1 MEGVRPMPL
10 GFPFKP
16 KVKSERDV
24 DIRRVFIYLFRS
36 FNMFNLHASLDHYL
50 HHFDSV

>member
-1 MEGVRPMPL
+1 MEGVQPMPL

-24 DIRRVFIYLFRS
+24 DIRRVFYFLFFYLGA
-36 FNMFNLHASLDHYL
+36 LTCLICTQ
-50 HHFDSV
+50 V